1 MFVFFSSPAF
11 VCTAVA
17 ANRTHSAGC
26 IVGAGALCPLTV
38 TPLLRVFRLAP
49 RPFSRIVP
57 HLLHS
62 PITVSSYELALCK
75 VVALRVRDAR
85 LRFQQKFPR
94 LAAEQQQQQQ
104 QQQQQGGA
112 LLPPPPPPLEDD
124 DDYRQTTITRN
135 GGLASPPPPPPPP
148 MPPMPVS
155 VDALRS
161 QLRASRATMSELS
174 AAVRQDLD
182 LEVGANSKQQE

>member
-1 MFVFFSSPAF
+1 
-11 VCTAVA
+11 
-17 ANRTHSAGC
+17 
-26 IVGAGALCPLTV
+26 
-38 TPLLRVFRLAP
+38 
-49 RPFSRIVP
+49 
-57 HLLHS
+57 
-62 PITVSSYELALCK
+62 
-75 VVALRVRDAR
+75 
-85 LRFQQKFPR
+85 
-94 LAAEQQQQQQ
+94 
-104 QQQQQGGA
+104 
-112 LLPPPPPPLEDD
+112 LEDD